1 MICNER
7 DGITLHK
14 SYMNGEWPDGTYVK
28 KDSHSLTLSSITWGQ
43 GGLNPKSLPKII

>member
-14 SYMNGEWPDGTYVK
+14 SYINGEWSDGTYVKK
-28 KDSHSLTLSSITWGQ
+28 KDSHSLTLSSIT
-43 GGLNPKSLPKII
+43 